1 MLQQQ
6 QQFISYSIAMVTP
19 FTKEGDLCIESI
31 PELVKF
37 YMHTLEAPG
46 LLISGST
53 GEQHCMTVAERKQ
66 LYQIVG
72 DTVPKDYPLY
82 AGVAAFKTK
91 DAIALAQAA
100 ERSGF
105 AGIMLGVPP
114 YRLPSQRELKQ
125 YVIDVA
131 KSTKLPIFLYNNPDG
146 NGVQIEPETY
156 ASIAS
161 IAANV
166 YGLKEVG
173 DSANV
178 KKVKQLL
185 GDKAGKHTFF
195 TGIDEE
201 YAEAYTEQG
210 YTGITSVAGNVFP
223 KEMKQAVEYL
233 HTDQTEKG
241 KELLDSLVPK
251 IQVVLNAGLLQ
262 SVKYILRKRG
272 APAGYCP
279 PPLLEPTDEDK
290 SRLDAFV

>member
-6 QQFISYSIAMVTP
+6 QQFIFYSIAMVTP
-19 FTKEGDLCIESI
+19 FTKEGDLCLESI

-37 YMHTLEAPG
+37 YMNKLEAPG

-53 GEQHCMTVAERKQ
+53 GEQHCMTIAERKQ
-66 LYQIVG
+66 LYKIVG
-72 DTVPKDYPLY
+72 ETVPKDFPLY

-91 DAIALAQAA
+91 DAIELAQAA
-100 ERSGF
+100 GKSGF

-131 KSTKLPIFLYNNPDG
+131 KSTKLPIFLYNNPDS

-173 DSANV
+173 NTANV
-178 KKVKQLL
+178 KRVKQLL
-185 GDKAGKHTFF
+185 GNKAGQHTFF

-223 KEMKQAVEYL
+223 REMKQAVEYL
-233 HTDQTEKG
+233 HTDQTEEG
-241 KELLDSLVPK
+241 KKLMSSLVPK
-251 IQVVLNAGLLQ
+251 IRVVLNAGFLQ
-262 SVKYILRKRG
+262 SIKYILRKRG

-290 SRLDAFV
+290 ARLDAYV